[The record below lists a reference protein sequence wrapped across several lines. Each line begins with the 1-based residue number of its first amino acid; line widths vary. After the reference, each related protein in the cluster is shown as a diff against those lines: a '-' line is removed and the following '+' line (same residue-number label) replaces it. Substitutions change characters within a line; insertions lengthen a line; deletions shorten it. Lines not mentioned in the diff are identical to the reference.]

1 MRVKIIFSY
10 NGKEFF
16 GSQTQNDSSKITVA
30 SAITHILKILKID
43 SKVELSGRTD
53 RGVHALNQV
62 AHFDLPDFWQDIN
75 KLKYNLNKFL
85 HPNIHIK
92 KIYIVNSNFHARFS
106 AKSRSY
112 RYIIKEGELN
122 PFEDSFIAFFPKIEF
137 DKISKNIKLFVGKYD
152 FSYFLKSGSQTK
164 DNIREIYKAFAYKH
178 KDCIVL
184 YFEANGFLRTQV
196 RLMVAALL
204 KLDDFQI
211 KQMLDVKYKFKL
223 KPAPSNGLY
232 LARIKY

>member
-1 MRVKIIFSY
+1 MRAKIIFSY

-16 GSQTQNDSSKITVA
+16 GSQTQNDNSKITVA
-30 SAITHILKILKID
+30 SAITHILKVLKID

-62 AHFDLPDFWQDIN
+62 AHFDLPSFWQNLD

-92 KIYIVNSNFHARFS
+92 KIYIVDSSFHARFS
-106 AKSRSY
+106 AKSRCY

-122 PFEDSFIAFFPKIEF
+122 PFEDSFITFLNKVEF
-137 DKISKNIKLFVGKYD
+137 DKIAKNIELFIGKYD
-152 FSYFLKSGSQTK
+152 FSYFFKSGSQTK
-164 DNIREIYKAFAYKH
+164 DNIREMYKAFAYKH
-178 KDCIVL
+178 KDYIVL
-184 YFEANGFLRTQV
+184 HFEANGFLRAQV

-204 KLDDFQI
+204 NLEDFQI
-211 KQMLDVKYKFKL
+211 KQMLELKYKFKL

-232 LARIKY
+232 LAKIKY